1 MDTARVPGRSR
12 TGSLSTR
19 LYAALLRAYPA
30 EFRRRYADEMIVLFA
45 DQLREARRSSEV
57 AGVWLRSLADVTA
70 NAIGEHL
77 SRDRTV
83 AQSVATFEPTRPMRV
98 AGILAVVGG
107 VLLLWAFIS
116 WNPFSERSANWVR
129 LALFGLSGIAVALA
143 YHRRQAAVRPF
154 LARAATGAVVVVG
167 AWNELWLALAWD
179 RDSPFGGDFGM
190 IGFVAGFL
198 GWIAASVYG
207 AAMLVIAAAWLGM
220 GRVTA
225 VVTRLAAALL
235 VVAGPV
241 ATLGMDRLGLTR
253 SESYGE
259 LFTTLGMVGVM
270 GVGLAWLVLGLA
282 LVAGGRRIR
291 EAQ

>member
-1 MDTARVPGRSR
+1 MDAARVPGRSR

-57 AGVWLRSLADVTA
+57 AGVWLRSLADVTT
-70 NAIGEHL
+70 NAVGEHL
-77 SRDRTV
+77 RRDRTV

-270 GVGLAWLVLGLA
+270 GVGLAWLVLGLV

>member
-77 SRDRTV
+77 RRDRTV

-270 GVGLAWLVLGLA
+270 GVGLAWLVLGLV